1 MKFVK
6 ILKQL
11 ILEAKNT
18 EELLNTYAYG
28 EKKSDKGKVKRSL
41 MTPEELMVIIA
52 NDPTSR
58 IKGLRPENVVNQ
70 LYNPTIKDS
79 QDYIDLGLEAV
90 EKPGDYTEWIIT
102 QLRKLAIKVDQEVP
116 FKENREAFERAYQRA
131 RRLFF
136 EDLFKVKQDL
146 IRFHANKKTDRIEK
160 KDINQYAN
168 FDELESVVASL
179 PLETAT
185 TTRSERRESKVHPG
199 AEMVFESPNWDII
212 KIERQDELGREAAC
226 FYGGN
231 QLRKERGET
240 NWCTSAPNA
249 SGPFKN
255 YISKG
260 PLFVLIPKGGNTTFG
275 PKDVGDISGLPSR
288 RYQFHFEDKQ
298 FMDPDDSQI
307 DLLEFF
313 GPGGEMEELK
323 EFFRPYFGKIFLKGE
338 NTNNKTFK
346 LEYPSGGASKYA
358 AIYGLDTIIDSIPDS
373 ITTFEVINKS
383 NTPLDLKIDE
393 DFVKKFSNLK
403 ALHLH
408 NAVSSLPSNLGDLN
422 LKFLAVTNSKNI
434 DEIPQSVD
442 RLVEDGTLTLAS
454 FAGSNPNLKLPEKLQ
469 KALEDGDIIGYF
481 G

>member
-11 ILEAKNT
+11 VIESKNT
-18 EELLNTYAYG
+18 EELINTFAYG

-41 MTPEELMVIIA
+41 MTPDELMVIIS

-70 LYNPTIKDS
+70 LYNPNIKDS
-79 QDYIDLGLEAV
+79 QDYIDIGLGAV
-90 EKPGDYTEWIIT
+90 EKPGDYTEWIIS
-102 QLRKLAIKVDQEVP
+102 QLRKLAVKVDQEVP
-116 FKENREAFERAYQRA
+116 FKENKEAFERAYKSA
-131 RRLFF
+131 RNLFF

-168 FDELESVVASL
+168 FDELESIVASL

-199 AEMVFESPNWDII
+199 AEMVFQSPNWDVI
-212 KIERQDELGREAAC
+212 KIERKDELGKEAAC

-240 NWCTSAPNA
+240 NWCTSAASA

-260 PLFVLIPKGGNTTFG
+260 PLFVLIPKSGNTKFG

-288 RYQFHFEDKQ
+288 RYQFHFEDTQ
-298 FMDPDDSQI
+298 FMDPDDRQI
-307 DLLEFF
+307 DLIQFF

-323 EFFRPYFGKIFLKGE
+323 EFFRPYFSKLFLGGSNSDGKNFI
-338 NTNNKTFK
+338 
-346 LEYPSGGASKYA
+346 LEYPSSGASKYA
-358 AIYGLDTIIDSIPDS
+358 AIYGLENIIDNLPDTIVRFDVLNS
-373 ITTFEVINKS
+373 T
-383 NTPLDLKIDE
+383 NTPLNLNIDE
-393 DFVKKFSNLK
+393 NFVKKFKNIHTLNLR
-403 ALHLH
+403 
-408 NAVSSLPSNLGDLN
+408 NAVSSLPSNLGDLDI
-422 LKFLAVTNSKNI
+422 KFLAVTNTPNI
-434 DEIPQSVD
+434 KSIPESLS
-442 RLVEDGTLTLAS
+442 RLVDEGILKLCS
-454 FAGSNPNLKLPEKLQ
+454 FAGSNPNLKIPEKIR
-469 KALEDGDIIGYF
+469 KAIENVEVVGYLP
-481 G
+481 